1 MENEPPLPPPDYLA
15 IIANSNSE
23 ISVIHSIIE
32 GSLWIYAT
40 QQEKTDAVARQKDYL
55 DIMMGNYWFED
66 NITPEYSASI
76 AEAINSA
83 SVYIYI
89 NNL

>member
-55 DIMMGNYWFED
+55 DIGFYNIIINYSI
-66 NITPEYSASI
+66 NQLITST
-76 AEAINSA
+76 N
-83 SVYIYI
+83 IYI
-89 NNL
+89 NITE